1 MKTKLN
7 LGGARN
13 FALKKSTVSIAFIDS
28 DDIWLDD
35 KLEKTVNKFSKGIGL
50 IYSDVEYFN
59 ETSSFSYIIQEN
71 YIKEIFLII
80 FKMIII
86 FV

>member
-13 FALKKSTVSIAFIDS
+13 FALKKSKGKYIAFIDS

-59 ETSSFSYIIQEN
+59 ETSSFKII
-71 YIKEIFLII
+71 
-80 FKMIII
+80 
-86 FV
+86 